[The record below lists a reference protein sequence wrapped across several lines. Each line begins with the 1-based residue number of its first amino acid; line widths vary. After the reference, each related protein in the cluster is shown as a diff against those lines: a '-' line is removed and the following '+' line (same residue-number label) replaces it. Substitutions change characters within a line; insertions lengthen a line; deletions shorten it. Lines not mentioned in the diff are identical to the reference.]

1 MLDVRDRDPA
11 PRSGATMRT
20 SSLTLL
26 TILSLALSASAADL
40 PQDQLRQG
48 ESRQSQIRS
57 QTQQVADGLGAII
70 EEFRR
75 TNLDGDDVA
84 VLNAIRS
91 VLHKL
96 SDQEMQQVIALLQS
110 ARSAGDTSRSH
121 TNVVGAVATQKNIAV
136 QLRAL

>member
-1 MLDVRDRDPA
+1 MRRT
-11 PRSGATMRT
+11 AT
-20 SSLTLL
+20 TLL
-26 TILSLALSASAADL
+26 TTLALALSASAADP
-40 PQDQLRQG
+40 PQDQLRQD

-57 QTQQVADGLGAII
+57 QTQQVADELGAIM

-75 TNLDGDDVA
+75 NNLDGDDVA

-110 ARSAGDTSRSH
+110 ARSAGDTSRSR

-136 QLRAL
+136 QLRALLLEYQRQQALYDLS